1 MNDIH
6 IMSNVHIMNDMYY
19 EVVTMKKVFIVE
31 GIRTPIGSFQG
42 SLKSQGAP
50 KLGAALIRALLEK
63 TGLEGK
69 SIDEVIAGNV
79 LSAGTG
85 MGVGRQAAIGGG
97 IPVEVPAYSLNII
110 CGSGMKALINGVMEI
125 QAEYADIIIAGGA
138 ESMSNAPFLIPA
150 RARQGI
156 KMGDITVED
165 HLIRDGLTDV
175 FNNYHMGV
183 TAENV
188 AEKYNI
194 TREAQDA
201 FALNSQQKAIKAVDA
216 GEFKDEI
223 LPLEI
228 TEGKNTFVFDTDEYP
243 NRTTNA
249 EKLAKLRP
257 AFKSD
262 GTVTAGNASGLN
274 DGACFFII
282 AGDEAVKKYGL
293 KPKAEIIATG
303 IGGVDPKIMGLGPV
317 PAIGNALKRAGLKL
331 SDMEYLE
338 LNEAFAAQS
347 LGVIKELS
355 DLHGES
361 EKAITDRC
369 NVNGGAIA
377 LGHPLGASGARITL
391 TLMNILRK
399 RNAQYGLASLC
410 IGGGMGTAIIIKN
423 Y

>member
-1 MNDIH
+1 MFMFFLMNLKRRL
-6 IMSNVHIMNDMYY
+6 S
-19 EVVTMKKVFIVE
+19 MKKVFIVD
-31 GIRTPIGSFQG
+31 GIRTPIGSFLG

-50 KLGAALIRALLEK
+50 KLGAALIKALLEK
-63 TGLEGK
+63 NRLEGK
-69 SIDEVIAGNV
+69 SIDEVIVGNV
-79 LSAGTG
+79 LSAGSG

-110 CGSGMKALINGVMEI
+110 CGSGMKAIINGVMEI

-138 ESMSNAPFLIPA
+138 ESMSNAPFLVPA

-165 HLIRDGLTDV
+165 HLIKDGLTDV
-175 FNNYHMGV
+175 FNNYHMGI

-194 TREAQDA
+194 TREAQDE
-201 FALNSQQKAIKAVDA
+201 FALNSQQKAIKAVDG

-228 TEGKNTFVFDTDEYP
+228 TEGKNTFTFDTDEYP

-249 EKLAKLRP
+249 EKLMKLRP

-282 AGDEAVKKYGL
+282 ADDEAVKKHGL
-293 KPKAEIIATG
+293 TPKAEIAAAG

-317 PAIGNALKRAGLKL
+317 PAIGNALKKAGLKL

-361 EKAITDRC
+361 EKAIIDRC
-369 NVNGGAIA
+369 NINGGAIA

-423 Y
+423 IR